1 MELIADGVLI
11 LAALAAMAYCMVLS
25 RRLRRLTELDGRLG
39 AAITALS
46 REVDHLSG
54 ALTEVKTATTDSAT
68 DLGVQCRAAHI
79 AARRLETLVKSA
91 NKTVFSKAPSLEPT
105 AANNSV
111 LERPAGKLTAKIGRH
126 MEPSVVSKQAE
137 KTAESVPPVSTT
149 APDADV
155 VSATDDEVVPPR
167 PAKKRK
173 TPADMPTP
181 ALKDVKS
188 IDGLDATALDQFI
201 GAIIAKGNADDNAAL
216 ARRLVMALA
225 GPEGAHISRSLRRPA
240 MLILAACFMVSA
252 LSRLF
257 DPSGALAY
265 EVQKRGAETA
275 PEQAPPN
282 ADMASLLATLRVRE
296 AQLDD
301 RMRKIAEKERVIEA
315 AEVRLRDQMAELEGV
330 ETRLANLIRVADKA
344 SENDVGK
351 LIAAYQTMGGKKA
364 GPIFETIDSTFAA
377 GLISRMDNAPAAEIL
392 SAITPEKAY
401 EITILVAS
409 QNARGPLE

>member
-1 MELIADGVLI
+1 
-11 LAALAAMAYCMVLS
+11 
-25 RRLRRLTELDGRLG
+25 
-39 AAITALS
+39 
-46 REVDHLSG
+46 
-54 ALTEVKTATTDSAT
+54 
-68 DLGVQCRAAHI
+68 
-79 AARRLETLVKSA
+79 
-91 NKTVFSKAPSLEPT
+91 
-105 AANNSV
+105 
-111 LERPAGKLTAKIGRH
+111 
-126 MEPSVVSKQAE
+126 
-137 KTAESVPPVSTT
+137 
-149 APDADV
+149 
-155 VSATDDEVVPPR
+155 
-167 PAKKRK
+167 
-173 TPADMPTP
+173 
-181 ALKDVKS
+181 VKS

-301 RMRKIAEKERVIEA
+301 CMRKIAEKERVIEA